1 MEYGTEFLTS
11 NRSTTIIRA
20 DIRHSRSIFNNQD
33 LSRVIDLSKP
43 VGILMMSVTCFLNDT
58 EIEPVMST
66 IRSAIA
72 EGSYIAVTHP
82 TLDGHHEDKGNI
94 GKVRKVYERAQMPLF
109 FRKREEVSRIFNG
122 FGRIHPGVVFVDEWH
137 SNLHDSPPEAI
148 KWLYGGLGKKASSL
162 SMILIQLQQ
171 ILDPDRLQETLAN
184 NSIASSMVFFV
195 LSLFRF
201 VIGFFLPGLE

>member
-1 MEYGTEFLTS
+1 
-11 NRSTTIIRA
+11 
-20 DIRHSRSIFNNQD
+20 
-33 LSRVIDLSKP
+33 
-43 VGILMMSVTCFLNDT
+43 
-58 EIEPVMST
+58 
-66 IRSAIA
+66 
-72 EGSYIAVTHP
+72 
-82 TLDGHHEDKGNI
+82 
-94 GKVRKVYERAQMPLF
+94 
-109 FRKREEVSRIFNG
+109 VSRIFNG